1 MHFLIMLI
9 LFDLF
14 GDLFLMNNLNGV
26 LILLKNRKLYIID
39 ARPRAN
45 ALANGAKG
53 GGSESSSNYPR
64 SEVMLDVIVI

>member
-1 MHFLIMLI
+1 MNI
-9 LFDLF
+9 LYSSSASS
-14 GDLFLMNNLNGV
+14 
-26 LILLKNRKLYIID
+26 INRKLYIID

-64 SEVMLDVIVI
+64 SEVN

>member
-1 MHFLIMLI
+1 
-9 LFDLF
+9 
-14 GDLFLMNNLNGV
+14 MNNLNGV

-64 SEVMLDVIVI
+64 SEVMLAVIVI